1 MRTLFVIL
9 AAAAALTT
17 AACNTMRGVGEDV
30 SATGDAVS
38 DAATDATPHN

>member
-1 MRTLFVIL
+1 MRTFFVIL

-30 SATGDAVS
+30 SATGEAVS
-38 DAATDATPHN
+38 DVATDATPRN

>member
-1 MRTLFVIL
+1 MRTFFVIL

-30 SATGDAVS
+30 SATGEVVS
-38 DAATDATPHN
+38 DVAIEATPR

>member
-1 MRTLFVIL
+1 MRTFFVIL

-17 AACNTMRGVGEDV
+17 AACNTIRGAGEDV

-38 DAATDATPHN
+38 DAAQDATPHN